1 MMKKDTLITATGRD
15 PDKNFGLVNPPVYH
29 GSTVTFPTVEAL
41 EAATRDPFNNI
52 FYGRYGTPTTFA
64 LEEAIAE
71 LEGGHRAI
79 ACASGLGAIM
89 ATLLALLDTGDHL
102 LMVDSAYGPTRK
114 VCDLV
119 LARLGIETTFY
130 DPMIGAGIGELMGEN
145 TRVVFTESPGSLTFE
160 VQDLP
165 AIAAAAHEKGA
176 VVVLD
181 NSWATPLNLAPFELG
196 VDISIH
202 SATKYLAG
210 HSDLM
215 LGIITT
221 TEATFDKV
229 RLTSGL
235 MGGCPGPDDCYLA
248 LRGLRTLAVRLA
260 RHQETGLAL
269 AHWLKD
275 RADVARILHPAFE
288 DCPGHDIW
296 KRDFTGASGLFSI
309 VLEPRSAK
317 AVAAMLDGMER
328 FAMGYS
334 WGGYESLILPADPRP
349 LRTATEWRAEGPLI
363 RLHPGLE
370 DAGDLIADLEKGF
383 ERLNRNG

>member
-1 MMKKDTLITATGRD
+1 M
-15 PDKNFGLVNPPVYH
+15 V
-29 GSTVTFPTVEAL
+29 
-41 EAATRDPFNNI
+41 
-52 FYGRYGTPTTFA
+52 
-64 LEEAIAE
+64 
-71 LEGGHRAI
+71 LEG
-79 ACASGLGAIM
+79 
-89 ATLLALLDTGDHL
+89 LAHQE
-102 LMVDSAYGPTRK
+102 MPFERIVD
-114 VCDLV
+114 
-119 LARLGIETTFY
+119 
-130 DPMIGAGIGELMGEN
+130 
-145 TRVVFTESPGSLTFE
+145 
-160 VQDLP
+160 
-165 AIAAAAHEKGA
+165 
-176 VVVLD
+176 
-181 NSWATPLNLAPFELG
+181 NLQPFELG

-221 TEATFDKV
+221 TEETFDKV
-229 RLTSGL
+229 RLTSSL

-248 LRGLRTLAVRLA
+248 LRGLRTLSVRLA
-260 RHQETGLAL
+260 RHRETGLAL

-275 RADVARILHPAFE
+275 RQEVARILHPAFE
-288 DCPGHDIW
+288 DCPGHEFW

-309 VLEPRSAK
+309 VLEPCSAK

-383 ERLNRNG
+383 ERLKENG

>member
-1 MMKKDTLITATGRD
+1 MKKDTLITATGRD
-15 PDKNFGLVNPPVYH
+15 PERNFGIVNPPVYH
-29 GSTVTFPTVEAL
+29 ASTVTFPTVEAL
-41 EAATRDPFNNI
+41 EAATRDPFNKVY
-52 FYGRYGTPTTFA
+52 YGRYGTPTTFA
-64 LEEAIAE
+64 LEEAMAE

-89 ATLLALLDTGDHL
+89 ATLLAFLGSGDHL

-114 VCDLV
+114 ICDLV
-119 LARLGIETTFY
+119 LARFGIETTYY

-165 AIAAAAHEKGA
+165 AIAGAAHDGGA

-181 NSWATPLNLAPFELG
+181 NSWATPLNLAPFALG

-221 TEATFDKV
+221 TEESFDKV

-248 LRGLRTLAVRLA
+248 LRGLRTLGVRLA
-260 RHQETGLAL
+260 RHQETGLTL

-275 RADVARILHPAFE
+275 REEVARVLHPAIE
-288 DCPGHDIW
+288 GCPGHDIW

-309 VLEPRSAK
+309 VLEPCSAK

-383 ERLNRNG
+383 EHLNRNG

>member
-1 MMKKDTLITATGRD
+1 MKKDTLITAAGRD
-15 PDKNFGLVNPPVYH
+15 PEKNFGIVNPPVYH
-29 GSTVTFPTVEAL
+29 ASTVTFPTVEAL
-41 EAATRDPFNNI
+41 EAATRDPFKDV
-52 FYGRYGTPTTFA
+52 FYGRYGTPTAFA
-64 LEEAIAE
+64 LEEAMAE
-71 LEGGHRAI
+71 LEGGYRAI

-89 ATLLALLDTGDHL
+89 ATLLAFLGNGDHL

-114 VCDLV
+114 ICDLV
-119 LARLGIETTFY
+119 LARFGIETTFY
-130 DPMIGAGIGELMGEN
+130 DPMIGAGIGDLMGEN
-145 TRVVFTESPGSLTFE
+145 TRVVFAESPGSLTFE

-165 AIAAAAHEKGA
+165 AIARAAHEKGA

-181 NSWATPLNLAPFELG
+181 NSWATPLHLAPFELG
-196 VDISIH
+196 IDISIH

-269 AHWLKD
+269 AHWLQD

-309 VLEPRSAK
+309 VLEPCSAK

-334 WGGYESLILPADPRP
+334 WGGYESLILPADPGP